1 MDFADVV
8 TVRILRWGDLPGQPG
23 ELNNTMSVLIR
34 DCKND
39 KDQNERW
46 DDLRIE
52 AE

>member
-23 ELNNTMSVLIR
+23 ELNKITSVLIR
-34 DCKND
+34 DCQND
-39 KDQNERW
+39 RDQNERE
-46 DDLRIE
+46 DDVRIE